1 MTTRLKKLGI
11 LVPIAVPCTAEG
23 EPDIGGLRSV
33 CDDMIGAGYDAIFIN
48 STTGRGPWW
57 SPAERVNLCQT
68 VVDHVGDNMPVF
80 AGCMATGLS
89 EMLDY
94 SRAYAEAGAD
104 VAVITAPGYYAYDVA
119 EIEAIF
125 LRFANES
132 PLPVLI
138 YDIPAC
144 AGMKLDRDMVL
155 RLADHENVIGLKDS
169 TDDMERFRIL
179 LEALRDREDIY
190 LLQGKEHPLA
200 ESLIAGCS
208 GFVVSLSHI
217 NPPAFSALARAALS
231 GNTELAEKIQNH
243 ISQLKNLADASFDRR
258 PPSSTLFHFIDY
270 ALRQRG
276 VCENIMLPHEEDCP
290 GWLLE
295 NVEKG
300 FAIGQRAA
308 QLAEQSC

>member
-1 MTTRLKKLGI
+1 MQTKLKQLGI

-33 CDDMIGAGYDAIFIN
+33 CDDVIGGGCAAIFIN

-57 SPAERVNLCQT
+57 SPAERTNLCQT
-68 VVDHVGDNMPVF
+68 VCDHVGDNIPVF

-104 VAVITAPGYYAYDVA
+104 VAVITAPGYYTYGVS
-119 EIEAIF
+119 EIEAVF
-125 LRFANES
+125 LGFADES

-155 RLADHENVIGLKDS
+155 RLADHENIIGLKDS
-169 TDDMERFRIL
+169 TADMERFRIL
-179 LEALRDREDIY
+179 LEALRDREDLY
-190 LLQGKEHPLA
+190 LLQGKEHLLA

-208 GFVVSLSHI
+208 GFVVSLSHV

-231 GNTELAEKIQNH
+231 GNTALAAKIQNH
-243 ISQLKNLADASFDRR
+243 ITELMNLVEASFARR
-258 PPSSTLFHFIDY
+258 PPSSTVFHFIDY

-276 VCENIMLPHEEDCP
+276 VCENMMLPHEEGCP
-290 GWLLE
+290 GWLLD
-295 NVEKG
+295 NVEEG
-300 FAIGQRAA
+300 FAVCQRAA